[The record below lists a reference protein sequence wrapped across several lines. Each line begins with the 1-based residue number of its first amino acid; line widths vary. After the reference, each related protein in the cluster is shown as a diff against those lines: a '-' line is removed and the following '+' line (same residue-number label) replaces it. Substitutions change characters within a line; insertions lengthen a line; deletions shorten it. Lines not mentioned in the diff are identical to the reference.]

1 MFICPQVVVAV
12 QPDMVISTR
21 EESLADEDNFN
32 IEIVKSEEQF
42 IDDKETE
49 KSISSDSESVNF
61 SDKDFHLSESEAE
74 ELEEEKPKKKVTQE
88 KPFSCKDCDK
98 SYARPN
104 YLAQHV
110 KYCHSNNE
118 LIACKVEGCGK
129 EFKLL
134 PSYQVHMKLKH
145 SDKKTKE
152 KDEEEAESTSKYF
165 CCEKCPLRFR
175 LKDRFESHL
184 KFHEGIKPFACQK
197 CNKSYNKLSHLK
209 QHEKHYH
216 SENKPDCFACTYEG
230 CDKKFEFLPSLDG
243 HIRTKHLGRAEDKIH
258 ICEECGKSFRN
269 ITYLKEHKLTHLGE
283 SFYPYQCDQ
292 CKKKFKNKK
301 GLNEHVLRHS
311 GVKNF
316 ECPHC
321 GMKKATNRELKE
333 HINFHTRERE
343 YKCLH
348 CPMIFA
354 GPSSLSIHTN
364 TIHLKIKKYE
374 CQYCKQTFAKHG
386 TWKDHER
393 LHTGEKPFAC
403 TICGKC
409 FAQNSAR
416 RKHEKIHNKK

>member
-1 MFICPQVVVAV
+1 MIV
-12 QPDMVISTR
+12 STK
-21 EESLADEDNFN
+21 EESNENT
-32 IEIVKSEEQF
+32 EIDVLKEENQF
-42 IDDKETE
+42 IDEQA
-49 KSISSDSESVNF
+49 SERSLSLESEEDPNF
-61 SDKDFHLSESEAE
+61 SDKDFNLSDSEEESEK
-74 ELEEEKPKKKVTQE
+74 KPKRKSTDS
-88 KPFSCKDCDK
+88 KPFVCKECNK
-98 SYARPN
+98 SYLRAS

-110 KYCHSNNE
+110 KYHHGNAESFTCE
-118 LIACKVEGCGK
+118 VEGCGK
-129 EFKLL
+129 VFKLF
-134 PSYQVHMKLKH
+134 PTYQVHMRAKH
-145 SDKKTKE
+145 SEKKSKTG
-152 KDEEEAESTSKYF
+152 EEGESVSKYF
-165 CCEKCPLRFR
+165 CCDKCPLRFR

-216 SENKPDCFACTYEG
+216 SENKPDVFPCTYEG